1 MGTQKILIG
10 AFAGLVAG
18 AIVGI
23 LIAPASGSETRQKIA
38 DTADDWKD
46 KMRDFYGKVGE
57 GINGLKSTLSR
68 KTDDMKDEFRN
79 RSKELVN
86 SGIPGYQE
94 GANEALGY

>member
-1 MGTQKILIG
+1 MSTQKILIG

-18 AIVGI
+18 AVVGI
-23 LIAPASGSETRQKIA
+23 LLAPASGAETRQKIA
-38 DTADDWKD
+38 DTAGDLKD

-68 KTDDMKDEFRN
+68 KTSEMKDDFRN

-86 SGIPGYQE
+86 SGIPGYQD
-94 GANEALGY
+94 GANEALGF

>member
-1 MGTQKILIG
+1 MSTQKILIG

-18 AIVGI
+18 AVVGI
-23 LIAPASGSETRQKIA
+23 LLAPASGVETRQKIA
-38 DTADDWKD
+38 DTAGDLKD

-57 GINGLKSTLSR
+57 GINDLKSTLTR
-68 KTDDMKDEFRN
+68 KTDEMKN

-94 GANEALGY
+94 GANEALGF

>member
-1 MGTQKILIG
+1 MSTQKVLIG

-23 LIAPASGSETRQKIA
+23 LIAPSRGAETRQKIA
-38 DTADDWKD
+38 DSAGDISN
-46 KMRDFYGKVGE
+46 KMRDIYGRIGE
-57 GINGLKSTLSR
+57 GINGLKSTIGR
-68 KTDDMKDEFRN
+68 KTTEMKDEFTN

>member
-1 MGTQKILIG
+1 MSTQKILIG

-18 AIVGI
+18 AIIGV
-23 LIAPASGSETRQKIA
+23 LIAPASGAETRQRIA
-38 DTADDWKD
+38 DTADDLKN

-57 GINGLKSTLSR
+57 GIDGLKSTLRR
-68 KTDDMKDEFRN
+68 KKDAMKDELRN

-94 GANEALGY
+94 GANEALGF